1 MKLKRVLSLLMALV
15 MTVSLMT
22 LPVHAEDN
30 DFASLTVAEQ
40 YASLKSVDN
49 EADAQALFNTLTEAQ
64 QTALVTYA
72 QTQADAEVTKEEY
85 PIPAVNYTN
94 VAPFVQTEKAAA
106 TEVKALKKSLMMS
119 TRATNTPVAPTPITG
134 ESPDGLVLHKTA
146 TVNDNDSSYTIKLEA
161 YTTGSVTSVDTT
173 KPTDIIFVLDQ
184 SGSMAY
190 DMTSYT
196 YAEAY
201 PGSNHSGTYYVQS
214 GGSYVK
220 VTWCSD
226 CGAWTDGCTDF
237 IWHFE
242 GEQYSPKTSSEDNE
256 TGHVQFYSQ
265 TGTDTVIRLD
275 ALKNAMTNFAAS
287 VADKCAGAD
296 KQPGTADD
304 VDHRVAVVGFS
315 SDGYDNTELL
325 TGCSITTGSD
335 NYGTEPVDTYNSV
348 YYYPTGYAKNGVQY
362 SSITN
367 DQYAA
372 ALLSMKGKPGRD
384 GVTAAIDALT
394 AHGGTQTLDGLTMA
408 EEILKNSD
416 GTDRNRVV
424 VLFTDGDTNSTRAD
438 VVNKAHSLK
447 NTYNATVYTVGIFEN
462 ANGQPPITDSTT
474 DANALMHRI
483 SSNYPNAT
491 AVSIYGEDFWGNK
504 YIVDTDYTDN
514 EQNPNLKEGES
525 YYLSAGDAD
534 ALNNIFQKISQQM
547 SESSINLG
555 STVQIKDIVS
565 PYFNMPANTAAVSVK
580 SYDCTAVSNGEPTWS
595 STGTTQSDAVT
606 IDTATRAVNVT
617 GFDFNHNFVAENGRD
632 ENDPTKGGN
641 FRGRKLEITFTVTPK
656 DGFWGGNNV
665 PTNGTDSGVYAA
677 DGTKIATF
685 DVPTVNVPLEIP
697 DLTASDK
704 NIYLLGTAPTASDLG
719 TFAVPT
725 GDDAWKVAYVNI
737 GQIKADKE
745 ISNTVDTENINL
757 SVTVTP
763 KYTGDGAEG
772 VKQQAV
778 RKTATANV
786 NVFTPEVNFKDSTIY
801 RGNTANYSINQT
813 GAPVWKHR
821 NTVDKEVDMSGTAPA
836 LTYSYDKGEDAF
848 EDCTNVNVTVKIGS
862 TNVTDKTTGD
872 KLFTVHV
879 LQPVITATVNDV
891 ERYYGESYTLGDGAN
906 GAINL
911 TWTDNHNHN
920 AIPAVTGTMPYDVNE
935 LSLAYSAN
943 AFSGTVP
950 ASDFD
955 VTVKVMKGDDE
966 MPATITTTCTH
977 GCGEAQADCKYTVH
991 VKTCTLTIKKSGC
1004 DTDKD
1009 ANQSFIFD
1017 VTGPKTMQVTV
1028 QENGTA
1034 KIVGLPVGDYTVT
1047 EDGNWSWRY
1056 TAQNTGD
1063 VTLSAVNHDAKVTI
1077 NNDRTDPDW
1086 LSGDSYAVNYVGC
1099 SKAQGT
1105 FVGA

>member
-40 YASLKSVDN
+40 YAALKSVDN

-72 QTQADAEVTKEEY
+72 QTQADAEATKEEY

-94 VAPFVQTEKAAA
+94 VAPLVQTEKTAV

-119 TRATNTPVAPTPITG
+119 TRATDTPVAPTPIKG

-146 TVNDNDSSYTIKLEA
+146 TVNDKDSSYTIKLEA

-226 CGAWTDGCTDF
+226 CKAWTDGCSD
-237 IWHFE
+237 ILWWHSE
-242 GEQYSPKTSSEDNE
+242 GNQYSPKTSAEDAAA
-256 TGHVQFYSQ
+256 GHVQFYSQ
-265 TGTDTVIRLD
+265 TGSKTVIRLD

-296 KQPGTADD
+296 NQLGTADD

-315 SDGYDNTELL
+315 SDGYNNTELL
-325 TGCSITTGSD
+325 TGCSITTGSK
-335 NYGTEPVDTYNSV
+335 NYGTVPSEDNGENPC
-348 YYYPTGYAKNGVQY
+348 YYPTGYAKNGVQY
-362 SSITN
+362 GSISPA
-367 DQYAA
+367 QYAA
-372 ALLSMKGKPGRD
+372 ALLRMKEQIGRD
-384 GVTAAIDALT
+384 GVTAAINALT
-394 AHGGTQTLDGLTMA
+394 AHGGTETLDGLTMA
-408 EEILKNSD
+408 ANILDNSD
-416 GTDRNRVV
+416 GTGRNRVV
-424 VLFTDGDTNSTRAD
+424 VLFTDGDTDSSPED
-438 VVNKAHSLK
+438 VVKKAYELK
-447 NTYNATVYTVGIFEN
+447 HTYNATVYTVGIFEG
-462 ANGQPPITDSTT
+462 ANGKPPIDSSTS
-474 DANALMHRI
+474 DANALMHCI

-491 AVSIYGEDFWGNK
+491 AKNK
-504 YIVDTDYTDN
+504 YWFGSIIGANYYGGDL
-514 EQNPNLKEGES
+514 NPNLKDGES
-525 YYLSAGDAD
+525 YYLSASDAD

-580 SYDCTAVSNGEPTWS
+580 SYDCTGVSNGEPTWS
-595 STGTTQSDAVT
+595 DTGKPLSDAVT

-617 GFDFNHNFVAENGRD
+617 GFDFNHNFVAENGRN
-632 ENDPTKGGN
+632 ENDPTQSGE
-641 FRGRKLEITFTVTPK
+641 FHGRKLEITFTVTPK

-665 PTNGTDSGVYAA
+665 PTNGAESGVYAA
-677 DGTKIATF
+677 DGTQIATF
-685 DVPTVNVPLEIP
+685 DVPTVNVPLNIP

-704 NIYLLGTAPTASDLG
+704 NIYLLGTAPTASELG
-719 TFAVPT
+719 TFEVPT
-725 GDDAWKVAYVNI
+725 GDDAWKTAYVNI
-737 GQIKADKE
+737 SPIEADKK
-745 ISNTVDTENINL
+745 ISNTVDTENIKL

-778 RKTATANV
+778 TKTATANV

-801 RGNTANYSINQT
+801 RGNTADYSINQT

-836 LTYSYDKGEDAF
+836 LTYSYDKDEDAF
-848 EDCTNVNVTVKIGS
+848 EDCTDVNVTVKIGS
-862 TNVTDKTTGD
+862 TDVTDKTTGD

-891 ERYYGESYTLGDGAN
+891 ERYYGESYTLGNDAN
-906 GAINL
+906 GAIDL
-911 TWTDNHNHN
+911 AWTDKNHNHN

-991 VKTCTLTIKKSGC
+991 VKTCTLTITKSGC
-1004 DTDKD
+1004 DTAKD
-1009 ANQSFIFD
+1009 AYQSFIFD
-1017 VTGPKTMQVTV
+1017 VTGPKSMQVTV
-1028 QENGTA
+1028 QENGSA
-1034 KIVGLPVGDYTVT
+1034 KIVGLPVGTYTVT

-1056 TAQNTGD
+1056 TAQNAGK
-1063 VTLSAVNHDAKVTI
+1063 VTLSAAKHTDTVTI
-1077 NNDRTDPDW
+1077 TNERTATKW
-1086 LSGDSYAVNYVGC
+1086 LSGDNYAVNHVGGI
-1099 SKAQGT
+1099 KARGT
-1105 FVGA
+1105 FVAGN

>member
-40 YASLKSVDN
+40 YAALKSVDN

-64 QTALVTYA
+64 QTALVAYA

-94 VAPFVQTEKAAA
+94 VAPLVQTEKAAA

-146 TVNDNDSSYTIKLEA
+146 TVNDKDSSYTIKLEA

-226 CGAWTDGCTDF
+226 CKAWTDGCSD
-237 IWHFE
+237 ILWWHSE
-242 GEQYSPKTSSEDNE
+242 GNQYSPKTSAEDA
-256 TGHVQFYSQ
+256 TAGHVQFYSQ

-296 KQPGTADD
+296 SQLGTADD

-438 VVNKAHSLK
+438 VVNKAYVLK
-447 NTYNATVYTVGIFEN
+447 NTYNATVYTVGIFEG
-462 ANGQPPITDSTT
+462 ANGEPPIDSSSA
-474 DANALMHRI
+474 ANALMHRI

-491 AVSIYGEDFWGNK
+491 AESGWFGTNYSDGDL
-504 YIVDTDYTDN
+504 
-514 EQNPNLKEGES
+514 NPNLKEGES

-555 STVQIKDIVS
+555 STVEIKDIVS

-580 SYDCTAVSNGEPTWS
+580 SYDCTGFSSGEPTWS
-595 STGTTQSDAVT
+595 STGTTLSDAVT

-641 FRGRKLEITFTVTPK
+641 FRGRKLVITFTVTPK

-665 PTNGTDSGVYAA
+665 PTNGTDSGVYAK

-685 DVPTVNVPLEIP
+685 DVPTVNVPLNIP
-697 DLTASDK
+697 NLTASDK
-704 NIYLLGTAPTASDLG
+704 NIYLLGTAPTASELG
-719 TFAVPT
+719 TFEVPT
-725 GDDAWKVAYVNI
+725 GDDAWKTAYVNI
-737 GQIKADKE
+737 SPIEADKE

-763 KYTGDGAEG
+763 KYTGANASGEI
-772 VKQQAV
+772 QQAV
-778 RKTATANV
+778 SKNATANV
-786 NVFTPEVNFKDSTIY
+786 YVFTPEVNFKDSTIY

-848 EDCTNVNVTVKIGS
+848 EDCTDVNVTVKIGS

-906 GAINL
+906 GAIDL

-920 AIPAVTGTMPYDVNE
+920 AIPAVTGAMPYDVNE
-935 LSLAYSAN
+935 LSLAYSTT
-943 AFSGTVP
+943 AFFGKTGTVP

-955 VTVKVMKGDDE
+955 VTVKVMKGDE
-966 MPATITTTCTH
+966 VMPATITTKCDY
-977 GCGEAQADCKYTVH
+977 GCGADQTDGKYTVH
-991 VKTCTLTIKKSGC
+991 VKTCTLTITKSGC
-1004 DTDKD
+1004 KD
-1009 ANQSFIFD
+1009 ANQSFIFN
-1017 VTGPKTMQVTV
+1017 VSGPKTMQVTV
-1028 QENGTA
+1028 QENGSA
-1034 KIVGLPVGDYTVT
+1034 KIVGLPVGSYTVT

-1056 TAQNTGD
+1056 TAKNTGD

-1077 NNDRTDPDW
+1077 NNDRTATKW
-1086 LSGDSYAVNYVGC
+1086 LSGDNYAVNHVGGI
-1099 SKAQGT
+1099 KARGT
-1105 FVGA
+1105 FVAGN

>member
-15 MTVSLMT
+15 MTVSLLT

-40 YASLKSVDN
+40 YAALKSADN
-49 EADAQALFNTLTEAQ
+49 EAEAQALFETLTEQQ

-146 TVNDNDSSYTIKLEA
+146 TVNPDGGYDIKLEA
-161 YTTGSVTSVDTT
+161 YTTGSVTTVDTT

-190 DMTSYT
+190 NMTSYT
-196 YAEAY
+196 YSEKY
-201 PGSNHSGTYYVQS
+201 PGNNHSGTYYVQS

-226 CGAWTDGCTDF
+226 CQAWTDGCSDF
-237 IWHFE
+237 LFWHFE
-242 GEQYSPKTSSEDNE
+242 GEQYSPKTDAED
-256 TGHVQFYSQ
+256 TTAGHVQFYSQ
-265 TGTDTVIRLD
+265 TGSKTVIRLD
-275 ALKNAMTNFAAS
+275 ALKKAMTNFAAS

-296 KQPGTADD
+296 NQPGTADD

-315 SDGYDNTELL
+315 SDVSTYENTELL
-325 TGCSITTGSD
+325 TGVTIQQGASHTKLNQTTS
-335 NYGTEPVDTYNSV
+335 GTP
-348 YYYPTGYAKNGVQY
+348 YYYPDGYVKNGVLY
-362 SSITN
+362 GSITN
-367 DQYAA
+367 DKYAA
-372 ALLSMKGKPGRD
+372 ALLSMKKKPGRD
-384 GVTAAIDALT
+384 GVTAAINALT
-394 AHGGTQTLDGLTMA
+394 AHGGTQTFDGLTMA

-424 VLFTDGDTNSTRAD
+424 VLFTDGDTDSDRAD

-525 YYLSAGDAD
+525 YYLSASDAD

-580 SYDCTAVSNGEPTWS
+580 SYDCTGFSSGEPTWS
-595 STGTTQSDAVT
+595 STGTPLSDAVN
-606 IDTATRAVNVT
+606 IDPATRAVKVT
-617 GFDFNHNFVAENGRD
+617 GFDFNHYFVAENGRNED
-632 ENDPTKGGN
+632 NPTQSGS

-697 DLTASDK
+697 DLTASNK

-725 GDDAWKVAYVNI
+725 GDDAWKTAYVNI
-737 GQIKADKE
+737 SPIKAGKA
-745 ISNTVDTENINL
+745 ISNTEDTENIEL

-763 KYTGDGAEG
+763 KYTGVG
-772 VKQQAV
+772 VDIGPVQSAKT
-778 RKTATANV
+778 KTATANV
-786 NVFTPEVNFKDSTIY
+786 YVFKPELTFNDSEVYYGDTAPTDY
-801 RGNTANYSINQT
+801 SGNLTKT
-813 GAPVWKHR
+813 EWKHGE
-821 NTVDKEVDMSGTAPA
+821 TLDTAVIMAGTAPTLT
-836 LTYSYDKGEDAF
+836 LTYTPGTGIAGGIINT
-848 EDCTNVNVTVKIGS
+848 TNDIPVAVTAKIDS
-862 TNVTDKTTGD
+862 TDVTS
-872 KLFTVHV
+872 HV
-879 LQPVITATVNDV
+879 TFV
-891 ERYYGESYTLGDGAN
+891 
-906 GAINL
+906 
-911 TWTDNHNHN
+911 HN
-920 AIPAVTGTMPYDVNE
+920 ACDPACGWNEPTLDGDPAFLLHVN
-935 LSLAYSAN
+935 
-943 AFSGTVP
+943 
-950 ASDFD
+950 
-955 VTVKVMKGDDE
+955 
-966 MPATITTTCTH
+966 
-977 GCGEAQADCKYTVH
+977 
-991 VKTCTLTIKKSGC
+991 TCTLTITKTGC
-1004 DTDKD
+1004 DTVKD
-1009 ANQSFIFD
+1009 ANQSFIFN
-1017 VTGPKTMQVTV
+1017 VTGGAIAQNMQVTV
-1028 QENGTA
+1028 QENGRAT
-1034 KIVGLPVGDYTVT
+1034 IVGLPVGSYTVT
-1047 EDGNWSWRY
+1047 EDGHWSWRY
-1056 TAQNTGD
+1056 KADGPGE
-1063 VTLSAVNHDAKVTI
+1063 VTLDAANHTGTVIIT
-1077 NNDRTDPDW
+1077 NERTDPDYW

-1105 FVGA
+1105 FLGA

>member
-40 YASLKSVDN
+40 YAALKSVDN

-64 QTALVTYA
+64 QTALVAYA
-72 QTQADAEVTKEEY
+72 QTQADAEATKEEY

-94 VAPFVQTEKAAA
+94 VAPLVQTEKTAV

-119 TRATNTPVAPTPITG
+119 TRATDTPVAPTPIKG

-146 TVNDNDSSYTIKLEA
+146 TVNSAGGYDIKLEA

-196 YAEAY
+196 YSEKY
-201 PGSNHSGTYYVQS
+201 PGNNHSGTYYVQS
-214 GGSYVK
+214 GGSYVE
-220 VTWCSD
+220 VTWCSR
-226 CGAWTDGCTDF
+226 CKAWTDGCTGIIF
-237 IWHFE
+237 HFE
-242 GEQYSPKTSSEDNE
+242 GEQYSPKTSAKD
-256 TGHVQFYSQ
+256 TTVGHVQFYSQ
-265 TGTDTVIRLD
+265 TDSKTVIRLD
-275 ALKNAMTNFAAS
+275 ALKEAMTNFAAS

-315 SDGYDNTELL
+315 SDDFDNTELL
-325 TGCSITTGSD
+325 TGCSITTD
-335 NYGTEPVDTYNSV
+335 ENVYYGTEPRYYGGNPC
-348 YYYPTGYAKNGVQY
+348 YYPTGYAKNGALY
-362 SSITN
+362 GSIT
-367 DQYAA
+367 DAQYAA
-372 ALLSMKGKPGRD
+372 ALLSMKVQTGRD
-384 GVTAAIDALT
+384 GVTAAINALT
-394 AHGGTQTLDGLTMA
+394 AHGGTQTFDGLTMA

-424 VLFTDGDTNSTRAD
+424 VLFTDGDTDSDRAD

-447 NTYNATVYTVGIFEN
+447 NTYNATVYTVGIFEG
-462 ANGQPPITDSTT
+462 ANGEPPITSSTSN
-474 DANALMHRI
+474 ANLLMHRI
-483 SSNYPNAT
+483 SSNYPDA
-491 AVSIYGEDFWGNK
+491 K
-504 YIVDTDYTDN
+504 YIRYEGWSDGDL
-514 EQNPNLKEGES
+514 NPNLKEGES
-525 YYLSAGDAD
+525 YYLSASDAD

-580 SYDCTAVSNGEPTWS
+580 SYDCTGVSNGEPTWS
-595 STGTTQSDAVT
+595 ETGTTLSDAVT

-665 PTNGTDSGVYAA
+665 PTNGAESGVYAA
-677 DGTKIATF
+677 DGTQIATF
-685 DVPTVNVPLEIP
+685 DVPTVNVPLNIP

-719 TFAVPT
+719 TFEVPT
-725 GDDAWKVAYVNI
+725 GNDAWKTAYVNI
-737 GQIKADKE
+737 GHIEANKE
-745 ISNTVDTENINL
+745 ISNTVDTEDIEL
-757 SVTVTP
+757 SVTITP

-778 RKTATANV
+778 TKTATAKV

-801 RGNTANYSINQT
+801 RGNTADYSINQT
-813 GAPVWKHR
+813 DTPVWKHG
-821 NTVDKEVDMSGTAPA
+821 NTVDKEVDMIGTAPT

-891 ERYYGESYTLGDGAN
+891 ERYYGESCTLGNDAN
-906 GAINL
+906 GAIDL

-920 AIPAVTGTMPYDVNE
+920 DIPTVTGAMPYNKND
-935 LSLAYSAN
+935 LSLAYSTT
-943 AFSGTVP
+943 AFSGQTGTVP

-955 VTVKVMKGDDE
+955 VTVKVMKGGDE
-966 MPATITTTCTH
+966 MSATITTTCTH
-977 GCGEAQADCKYTVH
+977 GCGVAQTDGKYTVH
-991 VKTCTLTIKKSGC
+991 VKTCTLTIEKLGC
-1004 DTDKD
+1004 DTAKD
-1009 ANQSFIFD
+1009 ANQSFIFN
-1017 VTGPKTMQVTV
+1017 VSGPKSMQVTV
-1028 QENGTA
+1028 QENGSA
-1034 KIVGLPVGDYTVT
+1034 KIVGLPVGTYFVT
-1047 EDGNWSWRY
+1047 EDSNWSWRY
-1056 TAQNTGD
+1056 KANGD
-1063 VTLSAVNHDAKVTI
+1063 GKAILNADNANDTVTI
-1077 NNDRTDPDW
+1077 TNTRTTDKW
-1086 LSGDSYAVNYVGC
+1086 LSGDNYAVNYKGGI
-1099 SKAQGT
+1099 KAQGT